1 MEVIAVSKSTIA
13 MPDADLRRPES
24 AYHKTDATRPADRL
38 PAQAARDRDAA
49 LDYLRA
55 FITVLVVAH
64 HSVLAYALISPNAA
78 PRDPLHPWLAG
89 IPIAD
94 SHGLVGFDLFG
105 FFNDT
110 FFMSL
115 MFLLSGLFVWP
126 SLARK
131 GGARFLR
138 DRLLRLGVPFAVMAL
153 LAPVAYYAAY
163 RVAVPDPSVP
173 AFWRQWL
180 SMGMWPSG
188 PVWFISVLL
197 AFDGIAAGLYRFT
210 PDLMESIGRRASIG
224 LQRPVALFAALIVV
238 SAMFYLPLRVA
249 FGADSWATVG
259 PIALQSSRALHYL
272 VYFLTGVAVGASDGE
287 LGLLAP
293 QGPLA
298 HHWSGWTL
306 AALALFAANV
316 AVIAALGPSRAAI
329 GLAPLARQ
337 LILGL
342 GFVLCCGAISFA
354 MLAVCRRFINTSTR
368 VLDSL
373 SRNAYGIYLV
383 HYGFVLWLQSALL
396 PAPFPAVIKAAV
408 VLTVALSA
416 SWATTAGLRRIPAVA
431 RVV

>member
-1 MEVIAVSKSTIA
+1 MAV
-13 MPDADLRRPES
+13 
-24 AYHKTDATRPADRL
+24 
-38 PAQAARDRDAA
+38 QAATGRDAA
-49 LDYLRA
+49 LDSLRA

-94 SHGLVGFDLFG
+94 SHGFVGFDLFG
-105 FFNDT
+105 LFNDT

-115 MFLLSGLFVWP
+115 MFLLSGLFVRP

-131 GGARFLR
+131 GGAGFLR
-138 DRLLRLGVPFAVMAL
+138 DRMLRLGVPFGVMAL

-163 RVAVPDPSVP
+163 RVAAPDASVP

-180 SMGMWPSG
+180 SLGMWPAG
-188 PVWFISVLL
+188 PVWFIAVLL
-197 AFDGIAAGLYRFT
+197 AFDGIAAGLDRFA
-210 PDLMESIGRRASIG
+210 PALMKSIGRRARIG
-224 LQRPVALFAALIVV
+224 LQRPVVLFAILIVV

-249 FGADSWATVG
+249 FGADSWASVG

-272 VYFLTGVAVGASDGE
+272 VYFLAGVAVGASEIE

-293 QGPLA
+293 QGRLA
-298 HHWSGWTL
+298 RHWSSWTL
-306 AALALFAANV
+306 AALALFAAYV
-316 AVIAALGPSRAAI
+316 AAIVALGPSRATI
-329 GLAPLARQ
+329 GLAPLGRQ

-342 GFVLCCGAISFA
+342 VFVLCCGAISFA
-354 MLAVCRRFINTSTR
+354 MLAVCRRFINTSTQ

-383 HYGFVLWLQSALL
+383 HYGFVLWLQSVLL

-416 SWATTAGLRRIPAVA
+416 SWATTAGLRRIAAVA
-431 RVV
+431 RVI